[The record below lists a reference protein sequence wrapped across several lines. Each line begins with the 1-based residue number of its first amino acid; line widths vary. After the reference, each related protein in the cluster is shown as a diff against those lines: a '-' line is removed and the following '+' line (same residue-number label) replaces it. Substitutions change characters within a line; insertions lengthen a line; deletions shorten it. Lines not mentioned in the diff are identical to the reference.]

1 MSINELRKYKIFGMA
16 IFDLVVSMIG
26 MIIIFILLKKWH
38 FKELSTL
45 NFIIAAIIL
54 TIPFGIIVHILF
66 GVNTGLNYKL
76 GLSYKPK

>member
-26 MIIIFILLKKWH
+26 MIVIFLVLKKWH
-38 FKELSTL
+38 FNKLRTL

-54 TIPFGIIVHILF
+54 TIPFGIIVHIVF